1 MYVNGSTLDDKTFQ
15 RISEYV
21 QHEDVFVPTQT
32 LEDALFYHC
41 HLRLGPSIPLS
52 EKKARIEGLVH
63 EAGLSD
69 KMHTR
74 YVLAL
79 PPSLPAS
86 LLVLSVPTQTLEDA
100 FASSLPDPLR
110 PLHSSL

>member
-32 LEDALFYHC
+32 LEDALYYHC

-52 EKKARIEGLVH
+52 EKKARIEGLVQ
-63 EAGLSD
+63 EAGLSE

-74 YVLAL
+74 YVY
-79 PPSLPAS
+79 PPSLLP
-86 LLVLSVPTQTLEDA
+86 SVPSPC
-100 FASSLPDPLR
+100 SS
-110 PLHSSL
+110 HSSSPSLFPSPLSSPSYLPR